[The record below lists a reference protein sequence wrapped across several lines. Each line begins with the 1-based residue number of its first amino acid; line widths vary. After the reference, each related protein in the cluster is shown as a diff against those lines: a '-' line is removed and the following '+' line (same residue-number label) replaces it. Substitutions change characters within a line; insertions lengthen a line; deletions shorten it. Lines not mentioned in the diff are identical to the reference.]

1 MVRCTLAPP
10 PRLCCCCYSTTI
22 KRWINKRKLDSFFS
36 SQSASFPPSQSP
48 SNFLSHTNSHSFSLC
63 CPFSLSLSLSHS
75 LGCPIFLRHS
85 LSLSLS
91 DAILLSISHTLSPC
105 YLYLSDTISLFLQR
119 CCPISFLWA
128 ARGRKYFEPSKEFD
142 LRQER
147 KSEKAKK
154 NLSWNN
160 SP

>member
-1 MVRCTLAPP
+1 MRCTLAPP

-63 CPFSLSLSLSHS
+63 CPFSLSLSLSLSLSHS

-85 LSLSLS
+85 LSLFLMLFSYLSLTLSHPAISISQTPSLS
-91 DAILLSISHTLSPC
+91 FYNAVVLSLS
-105 YLYLSDTISLFLQR
+105 F
-119 CCPISFLWA
+119 
-128 ARGRKYFEPSKEFD
+128 G
-142 LRQER
+142 RQEGESILNPPKSLICVR
-147 KSEKAKK
+147 SEKAESKK
-154 NLSWNN
+154 EFKLK
-160 SP
+160 

>member
-85 LSLSLS
+85 LSLSFWCYSPIYLS
-91 DAILLSISHTLSPC
+91 HSLTLLSLSLRHTPSLSFYNAVVLSLSFGRQEGESILSPPK
-105 YLYLSDTISLFLQR
+105 SLICVR
-119 CCPISFLWA
+119 
-128 ARGRKYFEPSKEFD
+128 
-142 LRQER
+142 
-147 KSEKAKK
+147 SEKAESKK
-154 NLSWNN
+154 EFKLK
-160 SP
+160 

>member
-63 CPFSLSLSLSHS
+63 CPFSLSLSLTLWVAQSF
-75 LGCPIFLRHS
+75 LGI

-91 DAILLSISHTLSPC
+91 FWCYSPIYLSHSLTL
-105 YLYLSDTISLFLQR
+105 LYLSLRHTPFLSFYNAVVLSL
-119 CCPISFLWA
+119 SF
-128 ARGRKYFEPSKEFD
+128 G
-142 LRQER
+142 RQEGESILSPPKSLICVR
-147 KSEKAKK
+147 SEKAESKK
-154 NLSWNN
+154 EFKLK
-160 SP
+160 